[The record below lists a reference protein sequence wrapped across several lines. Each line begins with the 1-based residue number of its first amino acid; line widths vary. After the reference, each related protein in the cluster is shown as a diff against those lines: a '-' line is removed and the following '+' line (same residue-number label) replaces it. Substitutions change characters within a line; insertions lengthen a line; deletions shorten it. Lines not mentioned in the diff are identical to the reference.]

1 MLGSLCMC
9 QDSSRHLGRQLG
21 LVSST
26 SAAPQSIWCC
36 FPHTCSAIAD
46 AFVSP
51 PLTALWCSFIL
62 HARERPDCPTYVLS
76 QSLQG
81 ILYTTPFC
89 GSRGTGS
96 LGLTN
101 IWRRVRFGLS
111 CTRTSSFSMSLLMVS
126 ESPQTYGSVT
136 VGGFFVLSSSCVSLL
151 VPSLV

>member
-36 FPHTCSAIAD
+36 FPHACSAIAD
-46 AFVSP
+46 AFVS

-62 HARERPDCPTYVLS
+62 HVREQPDCPTYVLS

-81 ILYTTPFC
+81 ILYTTPFRW
-89 GSRGTGS
+89 SRGTGS

-101 IWRRVRFGLS
+101 IWRMCMLYACAITNHTHFHHIFYVHHRHSVFIP
-111 CTRTSSFSMSLLMVS
+111 LMKTPGEVS
-126 ESPQTYGSVT
+126 KRWDKI
-136 VGGFFVLSSSCVSLL
+136 
-151 VPSLV
+151 